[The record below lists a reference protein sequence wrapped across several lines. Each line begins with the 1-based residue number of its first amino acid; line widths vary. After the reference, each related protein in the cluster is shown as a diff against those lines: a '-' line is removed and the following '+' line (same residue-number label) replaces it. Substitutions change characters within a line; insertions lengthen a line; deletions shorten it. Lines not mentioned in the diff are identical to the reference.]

1 MRLLAGTS
9 GYAYKEWKGSF
20 YPKDQSNDSMLSF
33 YAGKFGTVEINNTF
47 YRMPSER
54 VLVQWAEQVPDG
66 FRFVLKASRR
76 ITHMQRLKN
85 VEDPLSYL
93 INNAS
98 LLGSKLGAMLFQL
111 PPNMKKNLERLTTFL
126 ALLPDGWPAALEF
139 RHDSWFDDEV
149 YDALRSSGAAL
160 CVADTA
166 EGPSCSSSTKT
177 KGRDR
182 LWLGASSMSSPPED
196 YRPASFSKRLHWAAV
211 AGITESRPIRT
222 SARSLNAGSALI
234 VFSSTGRG
242 SRSAAARS
250 TTTSL
255 GSSCS
260 GSP

>member
-1 MRLLAGTS
+1 
-9 GYAYKEWKGSF
+9 
-20 YPKDQSNDSMLSF
+20 MLSF

-166 EGPSCSSSTKT
+166 EGETPLVATGT
-177 KGRDR
+177 RGYLR
-182 LWLGASSMSSPPED
+182 LRRESYDDNALRGWGERIASQPWEEAFVFFKHEDEGAG
-196 YRPASFSKRLHWAAV
+196 PAL
-211 AGITESRPIRT
+211 
-222 SARSLNAGSALI
+222 ARRFLDVLP
-234 VFSSTGRG
+234 T
-242 SRSAAARS
+242 
-250 TTTSL
+250 
-255 GSSCS
+255 
-260 GSP
+260 